1 VWRSCLPIL
10 SHLSHRVR
18 TVKRHFPNPT
28 PAVTLT
34 AGGASFLVGNG
45 ETDARIRAGRRLRI
59 GPDL

>member
-1 VWRSCLPIL
+1 
-10 SHLSHRVR
+10 LSHRVG